1 MRNEKISW
9 INYVDEKL
17 LSLNCH
23 IWNSLKPIYFL
34 IFWRNYNVDPSSLP
48 YVHNWS
54 LFLRK
59 KVNDFY

>member
-9 INYVDEKL
+9 INNVDEKP

-54 LFLRK
+54 LKF
-59 KVNDFY
+59 

>member
-9 INYVDEKL
+9 INNVDEKP

-34 IFWRNYNVDPSSLP
+34 IFWRNYNVDPLSLP
-48 YVHNWS
+48 YVYNWS
-54 LFLRK
+54 LKF
-59 KVNDFY
+59 